1 MEEIVMKIVGW
12 YLIIASVVGIIRFK
26 YLKKILADLK
36 SSDATMLFVFGAYEL
51 ILGLLIVTSYNVW
64 EWSPKLVVTLMG
76 WGAVIEGV
84 ALMVSPRKY
93 FKLVNWSARGNVFV
107 IWILL
112 GLVLGAYLLMQT
124 GSLI

>member
-1 MEEIVMKIVGW
+1 MKIVGW
-12 YLIIASVVGIIRFK
+12 YLIITSVVGIIRFK